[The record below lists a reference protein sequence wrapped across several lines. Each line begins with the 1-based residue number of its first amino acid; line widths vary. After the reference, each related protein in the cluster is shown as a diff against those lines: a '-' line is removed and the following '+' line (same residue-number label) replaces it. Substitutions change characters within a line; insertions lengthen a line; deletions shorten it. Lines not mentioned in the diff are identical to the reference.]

1 MSCVSE
7 PQFSRYHICV
17 TAILKIDYRA
27 SQNQFDL
34 GLTYC
39 YGLFQTVEYFT
50 AKWKSSKLL

>member
-7 PQFSRYHICV
+7 RQFSRYHICV
-17 TAILKIDYRA
+17 TAILKTDYRA

-39 YGLFQTVEYFT
+39 YGLFQTVKYFT
-50 AKWKSSKLL
+50 AN